1 MVCINNLMN
10 NYLGE
15 CFSVKNDGAYASNDD
30 DDDALGS
37 ALLYYILICTLQ
49 IIRNGI
55 AHFILHPHTNFIE

>member
-15 CFSVKNDGAYASNDD
+15 CVSVKNDSAYASND

-37 ALLYYILICTLQ
+37 ALLYYICTLQ

-55 AHFILHPHTNFIE
+55 AHFFFYIHTHFIE